1 MADNV
6 TANPGTG
13 GPTFATD
20 DIGGVHYPRTKL
32 AVGADGVAVDVS
44 AAAPLPITIEAL
56 RATDTPFTNGDK
68 GVLLLAK
75 RRDADST
82 TVSADGDYTTL
93 NMDESGRL
101 KVAAQP
107 GLSPLVTGAITA
119 NAQTVFANI
128 SRQSNV
134 TLHMVATGL
143 SGHNVTFEASVDSTN
158 GTDGAWFAIQMVRT
172 NANTIELTSGV
183 LAATPAYAWEGS
195 VNGYNWVRV
204 RATAHTAGTAT
215 WKIQPAP
222 YATEPVP
229 AIQTHPV
236 TGSGNFNT
244 AAQAGTNLMGDVGL
258 QVRANATGAAS
269 VHHIVAAA
277 TTNVA
282 QVKATAGRV
291 LGWSLANTTAAWVY
305 LKLHNVASATAGAAV
320 AATIAIPPNG
330 KSEVAIPQGL
340 AFATAISRS
349 IVTGAADTDAT
360 AVTAS
365 AVVGDIFF
373 A

>member
-1 MADNV
+1 MADNFP
-6 TANPGTG
+6 TNPGSG
-13 GPTFATD
+13 GVTLAAD
-20 DIGGVHYPRTKL
+20 DIAGVYHPRTKIGHG
-32 AVGADGVAVDVS
+32 VDGSYVDVS
-44 AAAPLPITIEAL
+44 VDNPLPITIEAL

-68 GVLLLAK
+68 GVLMLAK
-75 RRDADST
+75 RRDADTT

-93 NMDESGRL
+93 NMDEAGRL

-107 GLSPLVTGAITA
+107 GLAPLVTGAITA
-119 NAQTVFANI
+119 SGQTVFANI

-134 TLHMVATGL
+134 TLHMVATTL
-143 SGHNVTFEASVDSTN
+143 AGHNVTFEASVDSTN

-172 NANTIELTSGV
+172 NANTIELTSGA

-204 RATAHTAGTAT
+204 RATAHTSGTAT

-244 AAQAGTNLMGDVGL
+244 AAQAGTNLMGDVGI

-269 VHHIVAAA
+269 IHHIVSAA

-282 QVKATAGRV
+282 QIKATAGRV
-291 LGWSLANTTAAWVY
+291 LGYCLSNTTATWQYV
-305 LKLHNVASATAGAAV
+305 KLHNVASATAGAAV
-320 AATIAIPPNG
+320 AMTIGLPPNG
-330 KSEVAIPQGL
+330 KAECHIAQGI
-340 AFATAISRS
+340 AFGTAISRS
-349 IVTGAADTDAT
+349 IVTGAADADAT
-360 AVTAS
+360 ATTLN